1 MTELLTVQ
9 DAPELEWRRLPRTRT
24 ADHCT
29 CGGCGRRP
37 LIGETV
43 HRFGSKIFCELCR
56 LQRGGEPDSSTR
68 VRHAEFGAS
77 VRTLGRA
84 A

>member
-1 MTELLTVQ
+1 MLRDTTLST
-9 DAPELEWRRLPRTRT
+9 PELEWRRLPR
-24 ADHCT
+24 AEAQDHCT

-43 HRFGSKIFCELCR
+43 HQFGTKVVCDLCR
-56 LQRGGEPDSSTR
+56 HRRRQSPDSSHR

-77 VRTLGRA
+77 VRILSKA